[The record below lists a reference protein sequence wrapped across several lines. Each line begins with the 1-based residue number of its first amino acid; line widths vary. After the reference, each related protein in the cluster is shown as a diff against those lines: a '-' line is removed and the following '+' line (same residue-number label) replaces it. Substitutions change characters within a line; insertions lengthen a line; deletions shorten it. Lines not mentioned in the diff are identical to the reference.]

1 MRAYTNH
8 RFLKLP
14 DIQIPTLLLQGKD
27 LMSVLYEDWHEAGED
42 WTKANIYLQVTS
54 KEKQQRYGVR
64 EWLTRAQ
71 MEQKFGM
78 EGAEAII
85 LRKLED
91 EKLRKTEVRM
101 HPEAPTCEGLMQFL
115 TLNMEKEVDSTE
127 TCVNRLYEAA
137 EQADSDSS
145 SSNSDDEVSSSSSS
159 SAPKKKGKKSKGKKE
174 KKKGKGGKDKAQHVA
189 QKYGHAQQ
197 ISMYMF
203 FEQYTMH
210 AW

>member
-1 MRAYTNH
+1 
-8 RFLKLP
+8 
-14 DIQIPTLLLQGKD
+14 
-27 LMSVLYEDWHEAGED
+27 MSVLYEDWHEAGED
-42 WTKANIYLQVTS
+42 WTKAKNYLQVTS

-91 EKLRKTEVRM
+91 EKIRKTEVRM
-101 HPEAPTCEGLMQFL
+101 HPEAPTCQNLMQFL

-137 EQADSDSS
+137 EQSDSDSS
-145 SSNSDDEVSSSSSS
+145 SSGSDDEVSSSSS
-159 SAPKKKGKKSKGKKE
+159 APKRKGKKTKGKKE
-174 KKKGKGGKDKAQHVA
+174 KNKKGRVGKSKARHMA
-189 QKYGHAQQ
+189 QKCGRAQLT
-197 ISMYMF
+197 SMYIL
-203 FEQYTMH
+203 YI
-210 AW
+210 